1 MKERKKFVGIIV
13 VEVLFAILL
22 FKIRKNAELPFYDK
36 IYILLI
42 FIPVVVAAAVVAEI
56 AVAVAKLDGS

>member
-36 IYILLI
+36 TYILLI

>member
-36 IYILLI
+36 TYILLI
-42 FIPVVVAAAVVAEI
+42 FIPVVAAAVVAEI

>member
-1 MKERKKFVGIIV
+1 M

-36 IYILLI
+36 TYILLI